1 MGMVAENSPRQKSPP
16 NHILEFVAAF
26 MRSLNAGR
34 LYATSHELYK
44 TNIQEL
50 FNKFREALQDRQ
62 SLFLGCAKDAL
73 FFEGIFYQARD
84 THLNHFLNSFHS
96 LGISHLIMDKDVSLE
111 DLDSFVAL
119 LAGTHQ
125 NQENEL
131 SYALRQENVQHVSL
145 GMLDY
150 RVFSTAQALA
160 ARFAPAGDDEA
171 FWQQLILQPA
181 TAGVV
186 TLSPEK
192 MNELARMLEDTEGLR
207 RLLGQID
214 RDMREIHHGISAA
227 QRGMMISNFLLNLE
241 KSAGEMEAEKRVLFA
256 RRVGTIISSFELELR
271 IQILGAIPP
280 ESPNDHV
287 KGAVCQIIQAMPD
300 KETVYLLLDALQ
312 LSGVKSPCFTN
323 LLKRAI
329 DKYREPG
336 ILLGLVRAEMQL
348 ATQERR
354 PGSLNQWQHLEQLIL
369 ERQEIEEFNA
379 QYSEKIEALAQSI
392 LIDHPLLK
400 KNEMDRLASTLS
412 PDSLRIA
419 KTRLV
424 LDLIHELRTEKQKE
438 IFLEPLMKALKEIV
452 VQWSEEGK
460 TKSVGSVLRHVFLI
474 LQALPKDAPVRKS
487 VQSWLTKE
495 EIQGTLKDL
504 FGQCSTFDSK
514 EMASI
519 SAICQIFA
527 EKTTGFLLDRL
538 VALET
543 ENTPQALWLATA
555 LASMGPNLI
564 KPLSQRLRG
573 APEKA
578 LPQLISIAE
587 ISMDVQLARAL
598 QDLLDHKD
606 LQIRTLVVSALAH
619 LKAESAVPRL
629 AQIVQ
634 EKSWFGG
641 RKHRSFQ
648 MHTARALAEI
658 GSPKA
663 RAVLREVAGQ
673 GSGEL
678 EELCQQLL

>member
-1 MGMVAENSPRQKSPP
+1 MGIATENLAGQKSPP
-16 NHILEFVAAF
+16 SPILEFVTAF
-26 MRSLNAGR
+26 MRSLNAAR

-44 TNIQEL
+44 RNIQQL
-50 FNKFREALQDRQ
+50 FKKFREALQDRQ

-73 FFEGIFYQARD
+73 FFEGNFYQARD
-84 THLNHFLNSFHS
+84 THLNSFLNSFHS
-96 LGISHLIMDKDVSLE
+96 LGISHLIMEKDISLE
-111 DLDSFVAL
+111 ELDSFVAL

-125 NQENEL
+125 NQEDEL
-131 SYALRQENVQHVSL
+131 AYALRQENIRHVSL

-150 RVFSTAQALA
+150 RVFSTAQAIA
-160 ARFAPAGDDEA
+160 ARFAQAGDEEA

-181 TAGVV
+181 TAGVI
-186 TLSPEK
+186 TLTPEK
-192 MNELARMLEDTEGLR
+192 MNELARLLEDTEGLR
-207 RLLGQID
+207 RLLTQID
-214 RDMREIHHGISAA
+214 RDMREIHRGISAA

-241 KSAGEMEAEKRVLFA
+241 KSAGEMAVEKRALFA
-256 RRVGTIISSFELELR
+256 RRLGTVISSFELELR

-280 ESPNDHV
+280 ESPDDRV
-287 KGAVCQIIQAMPD
+287 EGAVCQIINAMSD
-300 KETVYLLLDALQ
+300 KEMVYVLLDALQ
-312 LSGVKSPCFTN
+312 VSGVKSPCFTN

-329 DKYREPG
+329 DKYHEPG

-354 PGSLNQWQHLEQLIL
+354 PGSLNRWQHLEQLIL
-369 ERQEIEEFNA
+369 ERQEGEEFNA
-379 QYSEKIEALAQSI
+379 QYSEKIEALAKSI
-392 LIDHPLLK
+392 LIKHPLSEK
-400 KNEMDRLASTLS
+400 DEMDRLASTLF

-424 LDLIHELRTEKQKE
+424 LDLIRELRTEKQKE

-460 TKSVGSVLRHVFLI
+460 TKSVGSVLRHVSLI
-474 LQALPKDAPVRKS
+474 LQSFPKDAAVKKS

-495 EIQGTLKDL
+495 EIQRILKDL
-504 FGQCSTFDSK
+504 FEQCRTFDSK

-519 SAICQIFA
+519 SAICQIFP
-527 EKTTGFLLDRL
+527 EKTAGFLIDRL

-543 ENTPQALWLATA
+543 ENSPQSLWLSTA
-555 LASMGPNLI
+555 LASMGPNLL
-564 KPLSQRLRG
+564 KPLSQRLRS
-573 APEKA
+573 AQEKA
-578 LPQLISIAE
+578 LPQLISLAE

-606 LQIRTLVVSALAH
+606 LQIRTLVVSALTH

-641 RKHRSFQ
+641 RRLRSFQ

-663 RAVLREVAGQ
+663 RAVLRELAEQ

-678 EELCQQLL
+678 QSLCQQLL

>member
-1 MGMVAENSPRQKSPP
+1 MGISTENSPRQKPLPST
-16 NHILEFVAAF
+16 ILEFITAF
-26 MRSLNAGR
+26 MRSLNASR

-44 TNIQEL
+44 RNIQQL
-50 FNKFREALQDRQ
+50 FKKLAEALQERQ

-73 FFEGIFYQARD
+73 FFDGNFYQAQD
-84 THLNHFLNSFHS
+84 TRLNSFLNSFHS
-96 LGISHLIMDKDVSLE
+96 LGISHLIMEKDLSLDE
-111 DLDSFVAL
+111 LGSFVAL

-131 SYALRQENVQHVSL
+131 AYALRQENIRHVSL

-150 RVFSTAQALA
+150 RVFSTAQAIA
-160 ARFAPAGDDEA
+160 ARFSLGGDDEA

-186 TLSPEK
+186 TLTPEK
-192 MNELARMLEDTEGLR
+192 MNELARLLEDTEGLR
-207 RLLGQID
+207 RLFKQID
-214 RDMREIHHGISAA
+214 GDMREIHYGISAA
-227 QRGMMISNFLLNLE
+227 QRAMMISNFLLNLE
-241 KSAGEMEAEKRVLFA
+241 RSAGEMAAEKRALFA
-256 RRVGTIISSFELELR
+256 RRVGAVINSFELELR

-280 ESPNDHV
+280 ESPDNQV
-287 KGAVCQIIQAMPD
+287 EGAVCEIINALSD
-300 KETVYLLLDALQ
+300 KEMVYLLLDAMQ
-312 LSGVKSPCFTN
+312 VSGVKSPCFTN

-329 DKYREPG
+329 DKYHEPG
-336 ILLGLVRAEMQL
+336 TLLGRVRAEMQL

-369 ERQEIEEFNA
+369 ERQEVEEFNA
-379 QYSEKIEALAQSI
+379 QYSEKIEALAKSI
-392 LIDHPLLK
+392 LINHPLSEK
-400 KNEMDRLASTLS
+400 DEMDRLASTFS
-412 PDSLRIA
+412 PDSLKVA

-424 LDLIHELRTEKQKE
+424 LDLIRDLRTEKQKE
-438 IFLEPLMKALKEIV
+438 IFLDPLMKALKEVV
-452 VQWSEEGK
+452 VQWSEERK
-460 TKSVGSVLRHVFLI
+460 TKSVGSVLRQVFLI
-474 LQALPKDAPVRKS
+474 LQSFPKDAALRKG

-495 EIQGTLKDL
+495 EIQRTLKDL
-504 FGQCSTFDSK
+504 FEGCRTFDSK

-519 SAICQIFA
+519 SAICQIFP
-527 EKTTGFLLDRL
+527 EKTADFLIDRL

-543 ENTPQALWLATA
+543 EESPQSLWLSTA
-555 LASMGPNLI
+555 LASMGPNLV
-564 KPLSQRLRG
+564 KPLSQRLRC
-573 APEKA
+573 AQENA
-578 LPQLISIAE
+578 LPQLIFFAE
-587 ISMDVQLARAL
+587 MSMDVQLARAL

-606 LQIRTLVVSALAH
+606 LQIRTLLVSALAH

-641 RKHRSFQ
+641 RKLRSLQ

-663 RAVLREVAGQ
+663 RAVLREIAEQ

-678 EELCQQLL
+678 QSLCQQLV

>member
-1 MGMVAENSPRQKSPP
+1 MGMAAENSPRQKSPP
-16 NHILEFVAAF
+16 SLIVEFVAAF

-34 LYATSHELYK
+34 LYATGHELYK
-44 TNIQEL
+44 RNIQQL
-50 FNKFREALQDRQ
+50 FKRFREALQGRQ

-73 FFEGIFYQARD
+73 FFDGNFYQTRD

-96 LGISHLIMDKDVSLE
+96 LGISHLIVDKDIALE
-111 DLDSFVAL
+111 ELDSFVAL
-119 LAGTHQ
+119 VAGTHQ

-131 SYALRQENVQHVSL
+131 AYALRQENIRHVSL

-150 RVFSTAQALA
+150 RVFSTAQAIA
-160 ARFAPAGDDEA
+160 ARFAQAGDDEA

-186 TLSPEK
+186 TLTPDK
-192 MNELARMLEDTEGLR
+192 MNELARLLEDTEGLR
-207 RLLGQID
+207 RLLTQID

-227 QRGMMISNFLLNLE
+227 QRATMISNLLLNLE
-241 KSAGEMEAEKRVLFA
+241 KSAGEMDAEKRGLFA
-256 RRVGTIISSFELELR
+256 RRVGTVLSSFELELR

-280 ESPNDHV
+280 ESPDDHV
-287 KGAVCQIIQAMPD
+287 EGAVCQIIRAMSD
-300 KETVYLLLDALQ
+300 KEMVYLLLDALQ
-312 LSGVKSPCFTN
+312 VSGVKSPCFTN

-329 DKYREPG
+329 DKYHEPE

-379 QYSEKIEALAQSI
+379 QYSRNIEALAQSV
-392 LIDHPLLK
+392 LINHPLSEK
-400 KNEMDRLASTLS
+400 DEMDRLASTLS

-424 LDLIHELRTEKQKE
+424 LDLIRELRTEKQKE
-438 IFLEPLMKALKEIV
+438 IFLEPLMKALREIV

-460 TKSVGSVLRHVFLI
+460 TKSVGNVLRHVFLI
-474 LQALPKDAPVRKS
+474 LQSLPKDAPVRKS

-495 EIQGTLKDL
+495 EIQGILKNL
-504 FGQCSTFDSK
+504 FGQCRTFDSK

-519 SAICQIFA
+519 SVICQIFP
-527 EKTTGFLLDRL
+527 EKTAGFLIDRL

-543 ENTPQALWLATA
+543 EKTPQALWLLTA
-555 LASMGPNLI
+555 LASMGPNLL
-564 KPLSQRLRG
+564 KPLSQRLRS

-578 LPQLISIAE
+578 LPQLISLAE

-598 QDLLDHKD
+598 QDLLDNKD

-634 EKSWFGG
+634 EKSWFSG
-641 RKHRSFQ
+641 RKLRSFQ

-663 RAVLREVAGQ
+663 RAVLRELAEQ

-678 EELCQQLL
+678 QSLCQQLL